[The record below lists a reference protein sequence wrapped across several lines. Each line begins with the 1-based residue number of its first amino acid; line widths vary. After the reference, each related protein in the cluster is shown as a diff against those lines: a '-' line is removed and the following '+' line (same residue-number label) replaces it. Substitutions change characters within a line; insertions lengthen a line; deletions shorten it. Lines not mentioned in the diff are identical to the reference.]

1 MRGIFDMKVS
11 DYLVQLC
18 SKAGIKDVFVVNG
31 GGAMHLN
38 DSFGHSPLMRCTYH
52 HNEQAC
58 AMAAEAYARVDQQ
71 PALALVT
78 SGPGATNAMT
88 GVLCAWMESI
98 PMLVISGQV
107 RYATTVRSSGLNLR
121 SMGIQEFDITKAA
134 CAMTKYAVMIE
145 RKEDVRFCAEQ
156 ALWEMTHG
164 RKGPVWLDVPLDVQ
178 AADIDPETL
187 RGFSPGASEDHDYS
201 PELIGQIID
210 RLQKAERPVLFG
222 GYGVHAA
229 AGEKQFRELAE
240 LLGAPVLTGMSS
252 VDLMPNNHPL
262 YAGRTGMT
270 GSRAG
275 NLTMA
280 GSDVFFSIGS
290 RQSFLQTGFNYQDW
304 AREAFTILNDLD
316 PEELKKPNLHV
327 SLPVVGDARKLME
340 RLIEELRKMGCSAE
354 QPLISDSSWTERAA
368 ARERRYPVVTE
379 AEKGPQ
385 PDGKGNLYAFY
396 DALSEQLP
404 EGAQLLA
411 SCGTSRVTGTQTFR
425 VKKGQRFYTNSA
437 TASMGYGLPAAIGLA
452 RALNREEGKTTIV
465 NAVDGEGSCM
475 MNLQELQT
483 ISTNHLPVRI
493 FLICNG
499 GYHSIR
505 QTQQAYFGEPLVG
518 IGEESGDLGFPDPAK
533 LADTFGL
540 SYGSCL
546 SNETLQED
554 LAAAM
559 ELPLP
564 ALIRVEVSPLQKTEP
579 KAASRKLADGRMVS
593 APLEDMAPFLSREEL
608 EKELE
613 IPMTESE
620 RLR

>member
-1 MRGIFDMKVS
+1 MV
-11 DYLVQLC
+11 
-18 SKAGIKDVFVVNG
+18 
-31 GGAMHLN
+31 
-38 DSFGHSPLMRCTYH
+38 
-52 HNEQAC
+52 
-58 AMAAEAYARVDQQ
+58 
-71 PALALVT
+71 
-78 SGPGATNAMT
+78 
-88 GVLCAWMESI
+88 
-98 PMLVISGQV
+98 
-107 RYATTVRSSGLNLR
+107 
-121 SMGIQEFDITKAA
+121 
-134 CAMTKYAVMIE
+134 
-145 RKEDVRFCAEQ
+145 
-156 ALWEMTHG
+156 
-164 RKGPVWLDVPLDVQ
+164 
-178 AADIDPETL
+178 
-187 RGFSPGASEDHDYS
+187 
-201 PELIGQIID
+201 
-210 RLQKAERPVLFG
+210 
-222 GYGVHAA
+222 
-229 AGEKQFRELAE
+229 
-240 LLGAPVLTGMSS
+240 
-252 VDLMPNNHPL
+252 
-262 YAGRTGMT
+262 
-270 GSRAG
+270 
-275 NLTMA
+275 
-280 GSDVFFSIGS
+280 
-290 RQSFLQTGFNYQDW
+290 
-304 AREAFTILNDLD
+304 
-316 PEELKKPNLHV
+316 
-327 SLPVVGDARKLME
+327 
-340 RLIEELRKMGCSAE
+340 
-354 QPLISDSSWTERAA
+354 
-368 ARERRYPVVTE
+368 
-379 AEKGPQ
+379 
-385 PDGKGNLYAFY
+385 
-396 DALSEQLP
+396 SEQLP